1 MNADISV
8 TIFDPRW
15 RRQWPQAEA
24 KLRQAVSAACANQNA
39 GPIDVALGD
48 DAFVRALNRDFRGRD
63 KATNVLSFPSRQ
75 GAGDIALAF
84 ETCAGEAKRQRKSLA
99 RHVGHLVVH
108 ATLHLRGFDHENP
121 ADAFA
126 MEALERR
133 VLRRLG
139 IPDPYASGRA
149 A

>member
-1 MNADISV
+1 MNARISV
-8 TIFDPRW
+8 TIFDSRW
-15 RRQWPQAEA
+15 RRHWPQAET
-24 KLRQAVSAACANQNA
+24 KLRQAVRAASANA
-39 GPIDVALGD
+39 TAGAIDVALGD
-48 DAFVRALNRDFRGRD
+48 DEFVRALNRDFRGRD
-63 KATNVLSFPSRQ
+63 KPTNVLSFPSGA

-84 ETCAGEAKRQRKSLA
+84 ETCASEAKRQRKSLA

-108 ATLHLRGFDHENP
+108 GALHLRGYDHENP
-121 ADAFA
+121 ADALA

-139 IPDPYASGRA
+139 IPDPYRSLRA